1 MLRKVRDSY
10 DMTKNMVNKQA
21 RQLLSFN
28 KRRVILIESE
38 EKESTSD
45 NVSTSED
52 EQDTQNH
59 NLTFA

>member
-1 MLRKVRDSY
+1 LLRKVRDSY